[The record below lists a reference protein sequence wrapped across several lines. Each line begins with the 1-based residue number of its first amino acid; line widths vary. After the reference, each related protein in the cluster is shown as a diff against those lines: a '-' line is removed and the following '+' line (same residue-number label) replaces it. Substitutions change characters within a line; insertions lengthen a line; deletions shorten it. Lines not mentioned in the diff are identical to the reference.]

1 MLTIDYVP
9 SQAGQ
14 RPAGAERESE
24 LRSFE
29 VGVSSLLAALAV
41 GLALPAP
48 ARAQG
53 APPPSEPEMSP
64 QYGRLLVR
72 NANLIDGTGAPVR
85 GPVNILIERGTI
97 ARIEDAQP
105 IRNAAGMS
113 DAVEPGSAADRIID
127 ATGKYVM
134 PGLIDAHAHLH
145 PPLPREYVHKL
156 YLGNG
161 VTSVRNV
168 DGRFDAATPVPQGVM
183 GEKRRIEAGTVVGPR
198 MWIYPFLP
206 VTVRTADEV
215 PALVKSWH
223 DLGVDGIK
231 VVRAENLYPDMLKAL
246 GRETRKYGMGLAA
259 HLPQSA
265 SPGVNALIAAAD
277 DVTTIEHHY
286 GYAETA
292 LVSATIPVLPHDY
305 HYGDERQR
313 FRETLAVW
321 LQADMPRMKAETIPQ
336 LVKISREGRF
346 TMVPTMVVYEKQR
359 DYTRASN
366 VPWLEPYALPSQLQL
381 WRTPDP
387 TRHGAIFDRWT
398 NNDEAEAA
406 QVYRRWMAFIRE
418 YVKQGG
424 HLAVGA
430 DSGGPFQMF
439 GFQTI
444 REMELLLE
452 AGLTPLEV
460 IRAATQEGARV
471 LQEPKMGVLRPGYA
485 ADLLIVDENPLDN
498 FKVLMGRPG
507 FDAAGRPQRRS
518 LIRNVIVNGR
528 VMDADRLLADVERI
542 VAAGRPAK
550 SP

>member
-1 MLTIDYVP
+1 MRRSWFGVRPGLRALAIGLAFAGP
-9 SQAGQ
+9 GLSQAFGQ
-14 RPAGAERESE
+14 T
-24 LRSFE
+24 
-29 VGVSSLLAALAV
+29 
-41 GLALPAP
+41 
-48 ARAQG
+48 
-53 APPPSEPEMSP
+53 PPPGEPEMSP

-72 NANLIDGTGAPVR
+72 NASLIDGTGAPIR
-85 GPVNILIERGTI
+85 GPVNIVIERGTI
-97 ARIEDAQP
+97 VRIDDVQP

-113 DAVEPGSAADRIID
+113 DRSVESDALADRVID

-134 PGLIDAHAHLH
+134 PGIIDAHAHLH
-145 PPLPREYVHKL
+145 PPLPRDYVYKL

-161 VTSVRNV
+161 VTAVRNV
-168 DGRFDAATPVPQGVM
+168 DGRFDADTPAPEGILA
-183 GEKRRIEAGTVVGPR
+183 EKRRIDAGTVVAPR
-198 MWIYPFLP
+198 TWAYPFLP
-206 VTVRTADEV
+206 ITVRTAAEV
-215 PALVKSWH
+215 PALVKAWS
-223 DLGVDGIK
+223 DMGVDGIK
-231 VVRAENLYPDMLKAL
+231 LVRVDNLYPDMLEAL
-246 GRETRKYGMGLAA
+246 GRETRKHGMGLAA

-277 DVTTIEHHY
+277 GVTTIEHHY

-292 LVSATIPVLPHDY
+292 LAGTTIPVLPHDY
-305 HYGDERQR
+305 SYGDERQR
-313 FRETLAVW
+313 FRETLAIW
-321 LQADMPRMKAETIPQ
+321 LQADMKELKARTIPE

-366 VPWLEPYALPSQLQL
+366 VPWLEPYALPSQLHL

-398 NNDEAEAA
+398 SNDEAEAA

-418 YVKQGG
+418 YVRQGG

-507 FDAAGRPQRRS
+507 VDAAGRPQRRS

-528 VMDADRLLADVERI
+528 VMDADRLLADVERM
-542 VAAGRPAK
+542 VAAGKPTAA
-550 SP
+550 P